1 VYKRRRGVNW
11 AIRRIASLETKT
23 AAACRPTVGS
33 SHGRRMGWDGMVF
46 GRIFRLS
53 LCHTR
58 IYFILFSPCYAYV
71 LFQATTF
78 LFYSN
83 LFSGRCLSLSLSV
96 EMRRML
102 ILKIQYNNNNVP

>member
-23 AAACRPTVGS
+23 AAAAAAAACRPTVGS

-58 IYFILFSPCYAYV
+58 IYFIYFFHLAMPMSYFRPQHFFFIQTCFRAGV
-71 LFQATTF
+71 
-78 LFYSN
+78 
-83 LFSGRCLSLSLSV
+83 SLSLSPL
-96 EMRRML
+96 R
-102 ILKIQYNNNNVP
+102 